1 MPQIKVPGRKIK
13 LGTSVFRSLLGSGR
27 DYHIIDRPGL
37 AGAGRG
43 RNAASRRCHQGSKV
57 HLSIKGSSA
66 LFSINNTALWKPIMA
81 DFQGTDPA
89 SAPKKHSRNASYNR
103 SNLITLRTTLY
114 LPTLN

>member
-1 MPQIKVPGRKIK
+1 MEVSGREMRVV
-13 LGTSVFRSLLGSGR
+13 TSVFRSLLGSGR

-43 RNAASRRCHQGSKV
+43 RNAQGFKV
-57 HLSIKGSSA
+57 HLSIKGSSD
-66 LFSINNTALWKPIMA
+66 LFSINNTALWKPIMP
-81 DFQGTDPA
+81 DSQGTDPA

-114 LPTLN
+114 FLH